1 MDCIF
6 CKIIKKEQ
14 PTDILY
20 EDNKFVVFKDI
31 KPAAPVHLLIV
42 SKEHIISV
50 NHLEEKHR
58 ELIAD
63 LVFLA
68 KKIAKEQK
76 ISDGYKLIF
85 HVGRKGGQI
94 IDHLHLHLMGGF
106 K

>member
-1 MDCIF
+1 VDCIF

-14 PTDILY
+14 SADIIY

-42 SKEHIISV
+42 PKEHITSV
-50 NHLEEKHR
+50 NHLEKKHG
-58 ELIAD
+58 ELTAD

-68 KKIAKEQK
+68 KKMAKEQK

-85 HVGRKGGQI
+85 NVGQKGEQTVN
-94 IDHLHLHLMGGF
+94 HLHLHLMGGW